1 MNLSNKFST
10 ILASIVVGIWAIS
23 MVVDMI
29 PSAEYEPPVAI
40 YPALML
46 VLGAVFG
53 IKIVRNNSGE
63 DKT

>member
-1 MNLSNKFST
+1 MNLSNRVST
-10 ILASIVVGIWAIS
+10 IIAGVVVGIWAVS

-29 PSAEYEPPVAI
+29 PQAQYEPPVAI

-53 IKIVRNNSGE
+53 LKIVKGNNDGGG
-63 DKT
+63 T

>member
-53 IKIVRNNSGE
+53 IKIVRNSSGE